1 MWTEL
6 IVFLSQTL
14 FNIFKVLEIKY
25 TYQNKIGPLLL
36 NSVWI
41 NLVSL
46 VSIYYSLDNLFKNNF
61 AVIAF
66 YIAGSVFGKY
76 LGMKLGNPEN
86 QIWKRLFNGNNKT
99 KTSSRR
105 TSSN

>member
-25 TYQNKIGPLLL
+25 TYQNRVMPLLL

-46 VSIYYSLDNLFKNNF
+46 VSVYYSIDNLFKGNF
-61 AVIAF
+61 VVIIF
-66 YIAGSVFGKY
+66 YISGSVAGKY

-86 QIWKRLFNGNNKT
+86 QIWKKLFNGKAKT
-99 KTSSRR
+99 NTRR
-105 TSSN
+105 TSSH

>member
-61 AVIAF
+61 SVIAF
-66 YIAGSVFGKY
+66 YITGSVLGKY
-76 LGMKLGNPEN
+76 FGMKLGNPEN